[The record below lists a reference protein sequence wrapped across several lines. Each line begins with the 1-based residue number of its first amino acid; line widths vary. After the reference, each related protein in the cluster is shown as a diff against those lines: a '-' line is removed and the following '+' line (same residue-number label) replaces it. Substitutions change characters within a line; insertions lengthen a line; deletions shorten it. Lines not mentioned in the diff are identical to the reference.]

1 MTETGNEMISIL
13 PTLESGMDFVRS
25 AQDTAF
31 CIESSSLYKNR
42 KQNVKMAEFLL
53 LKRSKK
59 SNTIWIIEAKPR
71 IGQDGASDIT
81 DQPATRSIAQ
91 EFATEVNEKLF
102 NALALTLIGIAGKC
116 TPDQSQ
122 EIPVE
127 FRNIDWGKANL
138 RFLLV
143 VKECPDNMVSKFS
156 AGLSEACSRAS
167 KSNLPYRSVQRM
179 LGITNP
185 KISVLN
191 EKQARKYE
199 FIR

>member
-1 MTETGNEMISIL
+1 MTETGNKMISIL
-13 PTLESGMDFVRS
+13 PAPESGMDFVRS

-31 CIESSSLYKNR
+31 CIERSKLYEKRNH
-42 KQNVKMAEFLL
+42 NIKMAEFLL

-59 SNTIWIIEAKPR
+59 SNTIWIIEAKTT
-71 IGQDGASDIT
+71 IDQDGAADVT
-81 DQPATRSIAQ
+81 DESATRSMAR

-191 EKQARKYE
+191 EKQAREYK

>member
-59 SNTIWIIEAKPR
+59 SNTIWIIEAKTT
-71 IGQDGASDIT
+71 IDQDGAADVT
-81 DQPATRSIAQ
+81 DESATRSMAR

-116 TPDQSQ
+116 TPDQFQ
-122 EIPVE
+122 DIPVE
-127 FRNIDWGKANL
+127 FRNIDWKKANL

-143 VKECPDNMVSKFS
+143 VKECPDNMVDTYS
-156 AGLSEACSRAS
+156 AGLSKAYLRAS
-167 KSNLPYRSVQRM
+167 KSTLAYRAVQSM
-179 LGITNP
+179 LGINNP